1 MPMKPETQHIIQFLR
16 TAMRVLGYTN
26 REVERKLG
34 VSGGYLTRV
43 FSGVMELRFEH
54 IVDIAKVIG
63 LEPAEIFYF
72 AYPQPR
78 TPMTDAA
85 QRLRDAM
92 GGTQA
97 PAAPSPSPQLSDEL
111 SSELEGDGSALE
123 KELERLMMK
132 TFQRFFTKMAKTA
145 GE

>member
-1 MPMKPETQHIIQFLR
+1 MKPETQHITQFLR

-26 REVERKLG
+26 RDVERKLG

-54 IVDIAKVIG
+54 IVDIARVIG
-63 LEPAEIFYF
+63 LEPEEVFYF

-78 TPMTDAA
+78 APLTNAG
-85 QRLRDAM
+85 QRLRDVM
-92 GGTQA
+92 GGTQT
-97 PAAPSPSPQLSDEL
+97 PAAPPPSATLAEEL
-111 SSELEGDGSALE
+111 STELDADGSALE

-132 TFQRFFTKMAKTA
+132 TFQRFFTKMAKSA